1 MSPRVHFDG
10 EPDRFRQMRALFN
23 DKSTL
28 RVKFATPELKK
39 FRMPRI
45 RKVLGRRW
53 AA

>member
-1 MSPRVHFDG
+1 M
-10 EPDRFRQMRALFN
+10 FRWFRPELTTTERMRALFN